1 MLELKSKLLGN
12 RVYFIRFC
20 LSKEAVNELIRDY
33 ETKTGYSFG
42 ENEETEWEVT
52 DDFEHGLFIDELKK
66 HGIKGVGPLKFRYM
80 SDVAY
85 DRPLIGVC
93 RFIKYDDSFNVEYP
107 VKVNPNINIAIDK
120 SSKELDDLFE
130 FVLLNRGLYYEE
142 ASRVINRNAKVD
154 YELRYVSGDQ
164 VIEVI
169 KNQHFD
175 MLEDDDIDSSILIGA
190 KIGDFVVLEDDNVT
204 IGAVIQNVTNRYPF
218 NEEDYDEDIVNPI
231 LEKLRVNSF
240 GQLKEA
246 FYHEYYKKEA
256 RDLYF
261 DDIINQMAQ
270 SMQYD
275 VSNEEIKFFDEY
287 RTVPFES
294 EYKNAKSNK
303 EKKDIIKKKLLYGV
317 LADDVQKLEI
327 DYDSQLKIERTL
339 ITITLDG
346 NVKDEDM
353 AYEAGKTLIL
363 DKMKE
368 RNVENLIKEYK

>member
-1 MLELKSKLLGN
+1 MLELQSKLLGN

-20 LSKEAVNELIRDY
+20 LSKDDVNKLIREY
-33 ETKTGYSFG
+33 ETKTNYSFG
-42 ENEETEWEVT
+42 ENEGTEWAIT
-52 DDFEHGLFIDELKK
+52 DSFEHGLFVEELKK
-66 HGIKGVGPLKFRYM
+66 HNIKGIGPLKFRYM
-80 SDVAY
+80 SDLAY
-85 DRPLIGVC
+85 DKPLIGVC
-93 RFIKYDDSFNVEYP
+93 RFVKYDEAFDVDYP
-107 VKVNPNINIAIDK
+107 VRVNPNINLAIDK
-120 SSKELDDLFE
+120 SNTELDDLFE
-130 FVLLNRGLYYEE
+130 YVLLSRGLYYEE
-142 ASRVINRNAKVD
+142 ASRVVNRNAKVD

-240 GQLKEA
+240 NQLKEA
-246 FYHEYYKKEA
+246 FYKEYYKKEA

-261 DDIINQMAQ
+261 DDIINQMAN
-270 SMQYD
+270 SISYD
-275 VSNEEIKFFDEY
+275 VSSEEIKFFDEY
-287 RTVPFES
+287 KTKPFES
-294 EYKNAKSNK
+294 DYNNAKSDK
-303 EKKDIIKKKLLYGV
+303 EKKAIIKKKLIYGILV
-317 LADDVQKLEI
+317 DDLHKLDI
-327 DYDSQLKIERTL
+327 DYDSQLKIVNTL

-346 NVKDEDM
+346 NVKDEDI
-353 AYEAGKTLIL
+353 AFEVGKTLIL

-368 RNVENLIKEYK
+368 RNVENLTKEYK